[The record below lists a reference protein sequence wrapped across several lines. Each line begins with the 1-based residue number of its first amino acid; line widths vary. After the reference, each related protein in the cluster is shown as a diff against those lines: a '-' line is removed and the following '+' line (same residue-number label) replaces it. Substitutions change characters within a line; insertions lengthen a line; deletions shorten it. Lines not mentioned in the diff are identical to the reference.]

1 MSSDLILQELG
12 IVVAMQQ
19 PNPNLVTVEFLKLS
33 GIIPADWE
41 LARQPINNERI
52 SKLLFTNGTSIVA
65 EPNRIMFGE
74 IILDKDLNSLT
85 VATIATKY
93 LNIFKLAQYQAVGIN
108 IRGFCPQ
115 PNPQTATQY
124 INHQLLSD
132 GSWQNYGTA
141 PIQAALNI
149 VYSLEGRQL
158 NLEVAAAQIQVSET
172 EVEPI
177 ILFSGNFG
185 YNLALPEVGNNLDAV
200 NSILANWQMDLSAY
214 HELIAERFLA
224 PKTTLATPIATAV
237 EPDEFE
243 GIEVVDAPNLY
254 PLIAVG

>member
-33 GIIPADWE
+33 GIITADWE

-52 SKLLFTNGTSIVA
+52 SKLLFTNGISIVA

-74 IILDKDLNSLT
+74 IIGDKDLNTLT
-85 VATIATKY
+85 VATVAQKY

-115 PNPQTATQY
+115 ANPQAATQY

-141 PIQAALNI
+141 PIQAALNL
-149 VYSLEGRQL
+149 VYTLEGRQL

-185 YNLALPEVGNNLDAV
+185 YDLATPESGNNLDAV
-200 NSILANWQMDLSAY
+200 SSILANWQMDLSAY
-214 HELIAERFLA
+214 YELIAERFLA
-224 PKTTLATPIATAV
+224 PTTPIATATV
-237 EPDEFE
+237 KPDEFE
-243 GIEVVDAPNLY
+243 GIEIADAPDIY
-254 PLIAVG
+254 PLVAFR

>member
-52 SKLLFTNGTSIVA
+52 SKLLFTNGISIVA

-74 IILDKDLNSLT
+74 IILDKDLNTLT
-85 VATIATKY
+85 VATIAQKY
-93 LNIFKLAQYQAVGIN
+93 LSIFKLAQYQAVGIN

-115 PNPQTATQY
+115 LDAPTATQY

-132 GSWQNYGTA
+132 GSWQNYGIA

-149 VYSLEGRQL
+149 VYTLEGRQL

-185 YNLALPEVGNNLDAV
+185 YNLAAPEDGNSLDTV
-200 NSILANWQMDLSAY
+200 SSILANWQMDLSAY
-214 HELIAERFLA
+214 YELIAKRFLT
-224 PKTTLATPIATAV
+224 PKPILTTPIATAV

-243 GIEVVDAPNLY
+243 GIEVIDAPNLY